1 MEKVYLC
8 IDLKTFYASVECV
21 QRGLDPFQTCLVVA
35 NPSRGRGAICLAVTP
50 KLKELG
56 VRNRCRL
63 HEIPKHIS
71 YITAMPRMKLY
82 MEYSRNIYMIYLR
95 YVAKEDIFVYS
106 IDECFLDITGYLKL
120 YQKTKEELAKT
131 ILQDILKETGITATV
146 GIGTNLFLAKVALD
160 ITAKHSADYMGV
172 LNEEKFKKT
181 IWYHTPITDIWNIG
195 KGIARRL
202 EKYNAFS
209 LYAVA
214 HMEEDIL
221 YKEFGVN
228 AEYLIDHSK
237 GIEPCSIADIHAYQ
251 PKNKSLSNRQILFE
265 DYTYTEGYLVLKE
278 MVEINALNL
287 VKRGLVTSSISLHI
301 GYSRK
306 EESSTGGRI
315 KLNEFTNSYIRL
327 SQYFKVLYERTACR
341 DRLIRK
347 IGIGFNN
354 VVEEKYRTHDLFTDT
369 AQEEKELNLQKAI
382 LFIKDKHGRNAV
394 LRGMDLEEK
403 ATTKHR
409 NTLIG
414 GHNAE

>member
-1 MEKVYLC
+1 MEKTYLC
-8 IDLKTFYASVECV
+8 IDLKTFYASVECA
-21 QRGLDPFQTCLVVA
+21 QRGLNPFQTCLVVA
-35 NPSRGRGAICLAVTP
+35 NPERGRGAICLAITP

-63 HEIPKHIS
+63 YEIPSHIS
-71 YITAMPRMKLY
+71 YIIAMPRMKLY
-82 MEYSRNIYMIYLR
+82 MEYSRDIYMIYLR

-106 IDECFLDITGYLKL
+106 IDECFLDITNYLKL
-120 YQKTKEELAKT
+120 YRKSKEELARK
-131 ILQDILKETGITATV
+131 IMLDVLKETGITATV

-160 ITAKHSADYMGV
+160 ITAKHSADNMGI
-172 LNEEKFKKT
+172 LYEEKFKRT

-195 KGIARRL
+195 RGIARRL

-251 PKNKSLSNRQILFE
+251 PKNKSLSNQQILFE
-265 DYTYTEGYLVLKE
+265 DYSYDEGYLILKE

-287 VKRGLVTSSISLHI
+287 VKRGLVASSISLSV

-306 EESSTGGRI
+306 EEASTGGRI

-327 SQYFKVLYERTACR
+327 SQYFKVLYERIVSK
-341 DRLIRK
+341 DKLIRK
-347 IGIGFNN
+347 IGIGFGNI
-354 VVEEKYRTHDLFTDT
+354 VEEKYKTYDLFTDR
-369 AQEEKELNLQKAI
+369 AREEKELNLQKAI
-382 LFIKDKHGRNAV
+382 LQIKGKHGRNSV
-394 LRGMDLEEK
+394 LRGMNMEEK
-403 ATTKHR
+403 ATTRHR